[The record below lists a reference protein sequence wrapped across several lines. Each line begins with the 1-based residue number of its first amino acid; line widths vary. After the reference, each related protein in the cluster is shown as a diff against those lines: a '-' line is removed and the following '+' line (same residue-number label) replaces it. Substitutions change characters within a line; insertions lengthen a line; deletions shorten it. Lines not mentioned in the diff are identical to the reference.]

1 VKGKIFNGQYMQ
13 TKTLS
18 ERIEELNKIK
28 KSYEFEP
35 TNNEFFKAMK
45 VIEELQE
52 ELEAMTSALLTV
64 VQDNAIIYDANARL
78 KKENEALLAKNKEL
92 EEELQE
98 RKAYIV
104 ANPCAQCGGRINAM
118 KCEAWAKKA
127 KELEEKLKNNL
138 EKTEECCPIETAE
151 AAWNMSEVN
160 EVERALEEL
169 KKYFRDNK
177 SNHSELLKLTQN
189 LVNSLE
195 AEKTVMS
202 KQEPK
207 WLPMS
212 YAPKCGSPI
221 TVKQSTN
228 ERHKIFKANCA

>member
-1 VKGKIFNGQYMQ
+1 MQ

-18 ERIEELNKIK
+18 ERIEELNNIK

-52 ELEAMTSALLTV
+52 ELEAITSALLTV

-104 ANPCAQCGGRINAM
+104 ANPCAQCGGKINAM

-127 KELEEKLKNNL
+127 KELEEKCNGLQHKVL
-138 EKTEECCPIETAE
+138 WQECR
-151 AAWNMSEVN
+151 M
-160 EVERALEEL
+160 
-169 KKYFRDNK
+169 
-177 SNHSELLKLTQN
+177 LKL
-189 LVNSLE
+189 L
-195 AEKTVMS
+195 
-202 KQEPK
+202 
-207 WLPMS
+207 
-212 YAPKCGSPI
+212 GI
-221 TVKQSTN
+221 
-228 ERHKIFKANCA
+228 